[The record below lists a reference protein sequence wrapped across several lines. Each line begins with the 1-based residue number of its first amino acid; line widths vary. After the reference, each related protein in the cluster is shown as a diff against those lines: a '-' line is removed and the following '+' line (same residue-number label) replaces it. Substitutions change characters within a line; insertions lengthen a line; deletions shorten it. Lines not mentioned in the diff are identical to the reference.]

1 MALKK
6 KNQLVGV
13 DIGSHSIKVVEID
26 QSKRGRFLKN
36 FGMIGL
42 PRNAIREGDII
53 EMAVVAEAL
62 KKLFKN
68 LKIRNRNVAVSLS
81 GYPVMAKRI
90 TLPAS
95 KRNGIENT
103 IQDHAEQYIPFDIN
117 DVNLDFDILKNEDA
131 LLEKDEADEGDES
144 VDVMLVAAKKDVI
157 NTYLE
162 LLAAA
167 DLNPGVLD
175 VDVFALQNAVEISIG
190 DKEDGYAIVNVGA
203 EELGINTLF
212 NGSSLF
218 SRDSSFGG
226 TQITDLIMSHFDV
239 DFETAEEIKLGAA
252 KDKPWGQELSAQA
265 SGVVSDWVQE
275 IKRALDFVGTTYP
288 DKTINKIF
296 VCGGSCRIKGF
307 QSYLEDFTSLPVT
320 ELSPFS
326 SLIVNP
332 DLFDERYLNHMA
344 SQACVAMGLALR
356 SLDDK

>member
-1 MALKK
+1 MAIKK
-6 KNQLVGV
+6 KNRLVGV
-13 DIGSHSIKVVEID
+13 DIGSHSIKIVEID
-26 QSKRGRFLKN
+26 PTKKGRFLKN
-36 FGMIGL
+36 FGVVGL
-42 PRNAIREGDII
+42 ARNAIREGDIV
-53 EMAVVAEAL
+53 EMGVVAEAL

-68 LKIRNRNVAVSLS
+68 LRIRNRNVAVSLS

-95 KRNGIENT
+95 KRAGIENT

-117 DVNLDFDILKNEDA
+117 DVNLDFDILKNEDD
-131 LLEKDEADEGDES
+131 LSEKDETDKGDES

-175 VDVFALQNAVEISIG
+175 VDVFALQNAVEMSIG
-190 DKEDGYAIVNVGA
+190 GQEDGYAIVNVGA

-212 NGSSLF
+212 NGTSLF

-226 TQITDLIMSHFDV
+226 AQITDLIMRHFDV

-252 KDKPWGQELSAQA
+252 KEKQWGQELSASA
-265 SGVVSDWVQE
+265 SGVVSDWAQE
-275 IKRALDFVGTTYP
+275 IKRALDFVETTYP

-307 QSYLEDFTSLPVT
+307 QSYLEDFTGLPVA
-320 ELSPFS
+320 ELNPFS
-326 SLIVNP
+326 SLIVKP
-332 DLFDERYLNHMA
+332 DLCDERYLNHMA
-344 SQACVAMGLALR
+344 PQACVAMGLALR